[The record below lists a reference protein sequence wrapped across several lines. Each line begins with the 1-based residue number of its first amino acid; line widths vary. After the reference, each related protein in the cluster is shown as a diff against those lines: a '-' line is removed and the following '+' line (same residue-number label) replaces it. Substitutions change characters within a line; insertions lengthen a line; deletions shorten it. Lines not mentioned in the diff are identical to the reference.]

1 MPSGGAFKWAIR
13 QEKLLFPIKAGIH
26 TINPNFAAI
35 MKKNIAIFASG
46 EGTNAQRIM
55 DHFKNSDVARVAL
68 VVSNKADA
76 NVLNRAAKAGIPAYV
91 TGRNSFYEGTETV
104 ERLRAANIDLI
115 VLAGFLWMIPDSLIK
130 AYPGRIVNI
139 HPALLPKFGGK
150 GMYGMNV
157 HRAVIEAKEKESG
170 ISIHYVN
177 EQYDEGEIIAQH
189 TCGISE
195 NDSPEQLAQKIR
207 ELEHEFFPVTIERIL
222 RSL

>member
-1 MPSGGAFKWAIR
+1 
-13 QEKLLFPIKAGIH
+13 
-26 TINPNFAAI
+26 

-46 EGTNAQRIM
+46 EGTNAQRII
-55 DHFKNSDVARVAL
+55 DHFQHSDSARVAL

-76 NVLNRAAKAGIPAYV
+76 NVLNRAAKAGIPTYV
-91 TGRNSFYEGTETV
+91 TNRSGFYEGTETI
-104 ERLRAANIDLI
+104 ERLKAANTDLI
-115 VLAGFLWMIPDSLIK
+115 VLAGFLWMIPDALIK
-130 AYPGRIVNI
+130 AFPGRILNI

-177 EQYDEGEIIAQH
+177 EHYDEGEIIAQH

-207 ELEHEFFPVTIERIL
+207 ELEHEFFPVVIEKVVK
-222 RSL
+222 SL